1 MAILTIS
8 RESGSGGR
16 EIGRAAAEALGYEYV
31 DKERIL
37 SDIRKLGNKWE
48 QWTEELDE
56 HSPTIWEKFD
66 WSFRAVGALV
76 QSALLKHALRDKTV
90 IIGRG
95 GNFLLEG
102 IPFSLRIRI
111 VAPIEVRIA
120 RRAQKD
126 SVDQERAR
134 WLIEKTDRE
143 RSRFIYTLY
152 GRHSDDPSEY
162 DLILNTGFKPVEEA
176 VTLIKELLK
185 ERDRFNT
192 DEWRKVLEMRALAA
206 SIKAAL
212 LSDPSRFIPTLDV
225 DYDGAQLVLRGVIH
239 NPKEHKGI
247 EKAARAL
254 AGNVP
259 LKCEL
264 HYRQ

>member
-16 EIGRAAAEALGYEYV
+16 EIGRAVAEALGYEYV

-37 SDIRKLGNKWE
+37 SDIRKVGNKWE
-48 QWTEELDE
+48 KWAEEMDE
-56 HSPTIWEKFD
+56 HSPSIWEKYD
-66 WSFRAVGALV
+66 WSFRAFGALV
-76 QSALLKHALRDKTV
+76 QSALLKHAVRDKTV

-111 VAPIEVRIA
+111 VAPIEERIA
-120 RRAQKD
+120 RLAAKE
-126 SVDQERAR
+126 SIDQERAR

-143 RSRFIYTLY
+143 RAGSLYSLY

-176 VTLIKELLK
+176 VTLIKGLLK
-185 ERDRFNT
+185 DRERFRT
-192 DEWRKVLEMRALAA
+192 PEWRKVLEMRALAA
-206 SIKAAL
+206 KIKATL

-225 DYDGAQLVLRGVIH
+225 DYDETQLVLRGVIH
-239 NPKEHKGI
+239 NPKEHEGI
-247 EKAARAL
+247 EKAAREL
-254 AGNVP
+254 AGDVP

-264 HYRQ
+264 HYRR

>member
-1 MAILTIS
+1 V
-8 RESGSGGR
+8 
-16 EIGRAAAEALGYEYV
+16 AEALGYEYV

-37 SDIRKLGNKWE
+37 GDIRKVGNKWE
-48 QWTEELDE
+48 RWAEELDE
-56 HSPTIWEKFD
+56 HAPSIWEKYD
-66 WSFRAVGALV
+66 WSFRAFGALV
-76 QSALLKHALRDKTV
+76 QSALLKHAVRDKTV

-111 VAPIEVRIA
+111 VAPIEERIA
-120 RRAQKD
+120 RRAAKE
-126 SVDQERAR
+126 SIDQERAR

-143 RSRFIYTLY
+143 RSGFIYSLY
-152 GRHSDDPSEY
+152 GRHCDDPSEY
-162 DLILNTGFKPVEEA
+162 DFILNTGFKPVEEA

-185 ERDRFNT
+185 DRDRFNT
-192 DEWRKVLEMRALAA
+192 DEWRKLLEMRALAA
-206 SIKAAL
+206 KIKAAL
-212 LSDPSRFIPTLDV
+212 LSDSSHFIPTLDV
-225 DYDGAQLVLRGVIH
+225 DYDGAKLVLQGVIH
-239 NPKEHKGI
+239 NPKEHEGI

-264 HYRQ
+264 HYRR